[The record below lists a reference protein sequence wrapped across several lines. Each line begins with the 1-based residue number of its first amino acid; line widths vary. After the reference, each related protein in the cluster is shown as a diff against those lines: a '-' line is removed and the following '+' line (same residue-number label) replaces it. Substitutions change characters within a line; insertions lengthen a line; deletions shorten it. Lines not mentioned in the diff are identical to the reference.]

1 MFFILP
7 SIFVLFLSFLFCQ
20 GTSTWCTMERAR
32 GTRQNGETEIFYNQR
47 HFVIFSMSMY
57 LSWWGTV
64 SFLFYKQGHFA
75 IFSISIFFERWSR
88 ADSSNAGDIYDM
100 GSRTV
105 ILALQV
111 RDLVLHQYYLTSL
124 HPDIIF
130 YINIIWHPLLTLF
143 DILYF
148 FFTFLFTA
156 RGHREPSNWR
166 SLLQRL
172 HWQSHLLC
180 EAFSCSLEMSN
191 IRFWKIH
198 WQPHLLC
205 EAFDGYLEISN
216 IQLK

>member
-1 MFFILP
+1 
-7 SIFVLFLSFLFCQ
+7 
-20 GTSTWCTMERAR
+20 
-32 GTRQNGETEIFYNQR
+32 
-47 HFVIFSMSMY
+47 MSMY

-148 FFTFLFTA
+148 FFYISFHSSGTPWTFKQGEPTSTA
-156 RGHREPSNWR
+156 TLTISPCVWSF
-166 SLLQRL
+166 
-172 HWQSHLLC
+172 WQLSRNFKYTIEMKIQWPPDFLC
-180 EAFSCSLEMSN
+180 EVFSCFLEMSN
-191 IRFWKIH
+191 MKFRKIIDNLTFCVK
-198 WQPHLLC
+198 LL
-205 EAFDGYLEISN
+205 AVV
-216 IQLK
+216 